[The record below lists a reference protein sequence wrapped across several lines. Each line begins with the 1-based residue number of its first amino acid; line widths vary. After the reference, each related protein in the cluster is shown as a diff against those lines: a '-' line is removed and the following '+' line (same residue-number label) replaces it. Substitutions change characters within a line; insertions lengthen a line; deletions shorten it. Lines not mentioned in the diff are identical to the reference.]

1 MAFLNAGEQFPPQ
14 RDVERLLRY
23 ARMERIY
30 DGDVKGIYNRAS
42 TLMQG
47 AAHVTQLEKLYI
59 AVNLI
64 DVLNSKPADLLV
76 GEGITVET
84 KYDDESPE
92 QRALNR
98 IVRENNTNA
107 LIYEAVIGA
116 GIRGDAWLKTYY
128 ANRDDASEI
137 KALGLP
143 VPDGLLDPEPVIESV
158 PANLVFPELA
168 KGSRKKFK
176 AISICGIEYVKED
189 DEEVP
194 YLNVERHL
202 AGYII
207 YERYRMKDSGVVT
220 DNGVNLSTYEV
231 ERQVTTGREDDAV
244 LTGVPE
250 ILVKHIPYKA
260 KDSEWQGVGNIEK
273 IEDVLIAIND
283 RLLQIDYILF
293 KHSDPHM
300 YGPDIQDDDGA
311 QRLGGG
317 IYVPVTPEDTAPG
330 YMTWNSQLE
339 GAFKQLDY
347 LLSVVFQMTET
358 PQWLF
363 GTTITQDKGGT
374 GTSHTDGR
382 AIQMRLLPI
391 LSKVNRIKIYAE
403 TAFRDTLYAVQR
415 LEVYANEGVEGFE
428 HYTPQYPKI
437 VWDSPI
443 PRDEKE
449 DAEVASLRVGGK
461 PTLDVHSSIK
471 RLDGFDD
478 EEATKIIDRITED
491 EDRVDSFVDASI
503 FNEVPEIGVAD
514 DNE

>member
-1 MAFLNAGEQFPPQ
+1 MAFLKAGDQFPPQ
-14 RDVERLLRY
+14 RDIKRLLKY
-23 ARMERIY
+23 MRMERIY
-30 DGDVKGIYNRAS
+30 DGDVKGIYDRAV

-47 AAHVTQLEKLYI
+47 TPHVHQLDKLYI
-59 AVNLI
+59 AINLI

-76 GEGITVET
+76 GEGITIES

-98 IVRENNTNA
+98 IVRENDTNS

-137 KALGLP
+137 QELGLP
-143 VPDGLLDPEPVIESV
+143 VPVGLLDPEPIIESI
-158 PANLVFPELA
+158 PAHLVFPELA

-176 AISICGIEYVKED
+176 AVNICTVEYVAEGDKD
-189 DEEVP
+189 VP

-202 AGYII
+202 SGYII
-207 YERYRMKDSGVVT
+207 YERYRLNESGLIT
-220 DNGVNLSTYEV
+220 ENGVSLSKYAV
-231 ERQVTTGREDDAV
+231 DKQVLTGREDDAV

-250 ILVKHIPYKA
+250 ILVKHVPYKA

-273 IEDVLIAIND
+273 IESVLMAIND
-283 RLLQIDYILF
+283 RLVQVDSILW

-300 YGPDIQDDDGA
+300 YGPDITDEDGA
-311 QRLGGG
+311 QKLGGG
-317 IYVPVTPEDTAPG
+317 IYIPTTPEDTTPG

-374 GTSHTDGR
+374 GTSHSDGR

-391 LSKVNRIKIYAE
+391 LSKVNRIKIYVE
-403 TAFRDTLYAVQR
+403 KAFQDVLYAVQR
-415 LEVYANEGVEGFE
+415 LELYANEGVEGFE

-437 VWDSPI
+437 IWDSPI

-449 DAEVASLRVGGK
+449 DAEIASLRTGGK
-461 PTLDVHSSIK
+461 PTLDVHSTIK

-478 EEATKIIDRITED
+478 EEATKIISRID
-491 EDRVDSFVDASI
+491 EDDARVSSFIDASI
-503 FNEVPEIGVAD
+503 FNEPVGD
-514 DNE
+514 DDA